1 MPLRASFRTA
11 VGLLALASLAA
22 GCGKY
27 KDQIANQK
35 TEIDKLNASLA
46 NLGQENA
53 SLDEQIAGLST
64 DKQGLEAK
72 IQELEARITS
82 LGAYIAD
89 LEANVQKLGGD
100 KVSMSQKYQATLD
113 EQQRL
118 IEEMKK
124 KQAAAQARLDTMKG
138 LLGKFKS
145 LIAGGKLNVRIRNG
159 KLMLELPSA
168 VLFDLG
174 KYEVSESGLATL
186 AEVAK
191 VLAEI
196 RDREFQVAG
205 HTDDVPVTTKSLV
218 DNWNLS
224 ALRAVAVVR
233 ALQAMG
239 VAPKNLSAAGY
250 SEYSPA
256 VANDSKEH
264 QAENRRIEII
274 MMPNLNELPD
284 MTELEKELK

>member
-1 MPLRASFRTA
+1 MHLRASLRIA
-11 VGLLALASLAA
+11 LALLALALLAA
-22 GCGKY
+22 GCQKY
-27 KDQIANQK
+27 KDQIASQK
-35 TEIDKLNASLA
+35 TEIDKLNAGLA
-46 NLGQENA
+46 NLDQERATLEEVVANLTA
-53 SLDEQIAGLST
+53 

-72 IQELEARITS
+72 LQELEAKIAS
-82 LGAYIAD
+82 LGGYIAD

-100 KVSMSQKYQATLD
+100 KVAMSKNYQDTLA

-118 IEEMKK
+118 IEEMKR

-138 LLGKFKS
+138 LLGKFKA

-168 VLFDLG
+168 VLFELG
-174 KYEVSESGLATL
+174 KYEVSEGGLATL
-186 AEVAK
+186 GEVAK

-196 RDREFQVAG
+196 KDREFQVAG

-233 ALQAMG
+233 ALQGMG
-239 VAPKNLSAAGY
+239 VAPKSLSAAGY
-250 SEYSPA
+250 SEFSPA
-256 VANDSKEH
+256 VPNDTKEH